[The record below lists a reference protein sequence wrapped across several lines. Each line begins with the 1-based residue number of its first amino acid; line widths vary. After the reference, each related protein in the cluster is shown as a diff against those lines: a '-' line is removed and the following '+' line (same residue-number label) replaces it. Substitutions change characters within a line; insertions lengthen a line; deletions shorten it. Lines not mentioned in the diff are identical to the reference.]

1 MISEVNLMSI
11 DNRETSKV
19 STFNQDKC
27 QRNIRIFQIVGID
40 ITILIVPVIVLLW
53 IETGL
58 AFHEMLLLQG
68 LFVVPTLILEIPSG
82 SFADYWSRKGC
93 STIHHLLFGFAMF
106 LYAIGTNFNMFAIAE
121 ILAGVAVAFQT
132 GSDTALVYD
141 SLLFLEEKKKGN
153 IEKFGKLVSQRMT
166 IMFIGASLGAL
177 VGAFIAEISMIRVP
191 IFITSLGHIILTCIV
206 YLGYTEP
213 PRMKAETPKA
223 AVTKTM
229 KMIRDLNPLKA
240 ILVFSFTGM
249 VFGRIAFWAVQHI
262 LVEQY
267 MVSVMGI
274 GFILSGFNACAAVSS
289 IIIRSRINRFSNM
302 IGFTIILIIDG
313 IFLFTLIQIP
323 GLVAILLISLVG
335 QVTRGIR
342 TPMIH
347 SYIQQYLTSDVRAT
361 FISVISFT
369 SSVLY
374 LILSV
379 FIDNYKITREDT
391 LILSFGGML
400 VISLIFL
407 GFFLQ
412 NRWKMNSFHIAKT

>member
-1 MISEVNLMSI
+1 MSFE
-11 DNRETSKV
+11 NHETSNV

-27 QRNIRIFQIVGID
+27 QRNIRIFQIVGVD

-53 IETGL
+53 IEAGL

-68 LFVVPTLILEIPSG
+68 LFVVPILILEIPSG

-106 LYAIGTNFNMFAIAE
+106 LYAIGTNFSMFAIAE
-121 ILAGVAVAFQT
+121 IIAGVAVAFQT

-141 SLLFLEEKKKGN
+141 SLLFLEKKNKGN
-153 IEKFGKLVSQRMT
+153 IEKFGKIVSQRMT
-166 IMFIGASLGAL
+166 VMFIGSALGAL
-177 VGAFIAEISMIRVP
+177 VGGFIAGVTMIRVP
-191 IFITSLGHIILTCIV
+191 IFITSFGHIIMTCIV

-223 AVTKTM
+223 AIAKTM
-229 KMIRDLNPLKA
+229 KLLRNLNPLKA
-240 ILVFSFTGM
+240 ILVFSFTGI

-267 MVSVMGI
+267 MISVMGMGI
-274 GFILSGFNACAAVSS
+274 ILSGFNACAAVSS

-302 IGFTIILIIDG
+302 LGFSIILLIDG
-313 IFLFTLIQIP
+313 IFLFTLIRIP
-323 GLVAILLISLVG
+323 GLVPILLISLVG

-342 TPMIH
+342 IPLMH
-347 SYIQQYLTSDVRAT
+347 LFIQQYLTSDVRAT
-361 FISVISFT
+361 FISLISFV
-369 SSVLY
+369 SSMLY
-374 LILSV
+374 LFLTV
-379 FIDNYKITREDT
+379 VIDNFKITRENT
-391 LILSFGGML
+391 LILSFGGVV

-407 GFFLQ
+407 GLLLQ
-412 NRWKMNSFHIAKT
+412 NRRKMNSYFAVKT

>member
-1 MISEVNLMSI
+1 MSI

>member
-1 MISEVNLMSI
+1 MSI

-191 IFITSLGHIILTCIV
+191 IFITSLGHIILTSIV

-229 KMIRDLNPLKA
+229 KMIRDFNPLKA
-240 ILVFSFTGM
+240 ILVFSFTGL